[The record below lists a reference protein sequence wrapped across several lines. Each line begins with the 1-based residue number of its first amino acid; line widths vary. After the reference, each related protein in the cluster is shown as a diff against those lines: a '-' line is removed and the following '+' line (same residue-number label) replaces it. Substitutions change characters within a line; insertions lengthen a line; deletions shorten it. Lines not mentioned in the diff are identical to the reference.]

1 MGTFIWYLRHRCRF
15 MSFLYNH
22 QLGSSVPLIVSDA
35 SSYLCSFEALKLVA
49 LRPTPLVDHLV
60 SEICLIVEDPTHAH
74 VSYVYNSRLLRNTL
88 ASVLFLVI
96 IFMTRFL
103 KKSFLSSLPLK
114 MLPCRFT
121 LSLWNGISQDLSVLF
136 IRLWS
141 VSYFG
146 EVREYSTKC
155 AIKWYCHI

>member
-22 QLGSSVPLIVSDA
+22 QMGSSVPLIVSDA

-60 SEICLIVEDPTHAH
+60 SEICLIVGDPTHAH

-114 MLPCRFT
+114 SHCGMV
-121 LSLWNGISQDLSVLF
+121 SVRICLF
-136 IRLWS
+136 CLLDCGLWS

-155 AIKWYCHI
+155 AVKWYCQI